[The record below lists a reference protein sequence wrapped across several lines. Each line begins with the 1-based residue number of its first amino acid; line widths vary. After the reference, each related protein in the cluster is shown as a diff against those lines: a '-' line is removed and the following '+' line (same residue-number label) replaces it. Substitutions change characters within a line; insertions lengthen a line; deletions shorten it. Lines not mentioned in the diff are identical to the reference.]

1 MIEAEITPFQKR
13 GYTADDE
20 FVYTGE
26 AYKGLKGTV
35 KLKLAEDDGS
45 KYPFFQ
51 KVDKSLFTEVETLS
65 NYDKISLNLR
75 DLVKV
80 DQTGIKFDGDKP
92 EFSLLP
98 TGTLNSV
105 LKVLGIGKKKY
116 AKDNWQR
123 VDNSRERYFNAAMRH
138 LTAWWEGEKRDP
150 ETGENHLAHATCCLL
165 FLLWFD
171 NKEDQV

>member
-1 MIEAEITPFQKR
+1 MEKNATPFQKL
-13 GYTADDE
+13 GYKETDE

-26 AYKGLKGTV
+26 DYKELKGTV
-35 KLKLAEDDGS
+35 KLKLAEDDAS
-45 KYPFFQ
+45 KYPFFR
-51 KVDKSLFTEVETLS
+51 KVDKSLFTEVTTLAT
-65 NYDKISLNLR
+65 YDQISLNLEEI
-75 DLVKV
+75 VKV

-98 TGTLNSV
+98 TGTLNPV

-123 VDNSRERYFNAAMRH
+123 VDNAKERYFNAAMRH
-138 LTAWWEGEKRDP
+138 ITSWWEGEKTDP
-150 ETGENHLAHATCCLL
+150 ETGENHLAHALCCLL

-171 NKEDQV
+171 NKGNT